1 VSLRKKVLL
10 GIASAVAVIAVLWL
24 PIALGLMAGFPF
36 SLWDD
41 PGDPVAPVG
50 ARATLEESVDC
61 LAGYELWIGS
71 TSQPKRLDDDK
82 VADCFP
88 TQTAAQKQALITC
101 FNAHEQDHPDHEGW
115 PEENMRGCT
124 WDGMTTVPVRN
135 VASLTF
141 DKVVAVPAEPREGRR
156 FVLTAPVTRSDSNAK
171 VEQRGE
177 IDVENPV
184 LDVAVTVNG
193 ENVALESVEGCSQC
207 LPPGDPKSLYSFSDG
222 RIRVEL
228 MVPEASEGKRM
239 AIKMRAGL
247 DQGGSRTFGP
257 TRESGPLAL
266 PDETPTATK
275 VVTYTVAP

>member
-10 GIASAVAVIAVLWL
+10 GFASAVAIIAVFWL
-24 PIALGLMAGFPF
+24 PLALGLMAGFPF

-50 ARATLEESVDC
+50 ARATFEESAAC

-101 FNAHEQDHPDHEGW
+101 FNDYERTHPDHEGW
-115 PEENMRGCT
+115 PEDNMRGCT
-124 WDGMTTVPVRN
+124 WGGLTTVPVRN
-135 VASLTF
+135 VASLSF
-141 DKVVAVPAEPREGRR
+141 DKVVAVPAAPRAGKR

-171 VEQRGE
+171 VTQRGE

-193 ENVALESVEGCSQC
+193 ESVALESVEGCSQC
-207 LPPGDPKSLYSFSDG
+207 LPPGDPESVHSFFDNE
-222 RIRVEL
+222 IRVEL
-228 MVPEASEGKRM
+228 MVPEATEGKRM
-239 AIKMRAGL
+239 AIRMKVGL
-247 DQGGSRTFGP
+247 NQGGSRTFGP
-257 TRESGPLAL
+257 TRETGPLAL

-275 VVTYTVAP
+275 VVTFTVAP